1 MEHPVEHPVQH
12 PVEHPVPQPTAQAVS
27 DQVDHIEW
35 QLQRFA
41 EGAEKTALVW
51 RDHVYTYADLAT
63 RYHDWVTRLTAAGV
77 TAGASV
83 AVIGD
88 FSPSSVSALLALI
101 GLRCIL
107 VPMSRDSRDQHD
119 QFYDIA
125 EIDFRI
131 DLDEHDQGVIT
142 ATRFRKDH
150 PLLQRVRDT
159 NEAGLVLF
167 SSGSTGKPKAI
178 LHALPHL
185 LEKFRTP
192 RHCYRTVTFL
202 LFDHIGGF
210 NTLMYT
216 MANLGSVVAPDDRSV
231 TKVCK
236 AIERHKAELLPTS
249 PSFLNLLLLGESHRN
264 FDLSSLK
271 LITYGTEVMPERTL
285 ALLSEAF
292 PNIRLQQTYGLS
304 ELGILRS
311 KSASNRSLMVQ
322 VGGEDY
328 ETKVVDGTLR
338 IRAKCSMLGYLNA
351 PSPFDE
357 EGWFNTG
364 DSVIQDGDYYRIL
377 GRVSEIINVGG
388 QKVYPAEVEKVIAEI
403 PDFIDVA
410 VMGEP
415 HMLMGNVVVV
425 TVQMSE
431 PLPPAAELKRKII
444 EHCRGRLQPF
454 MIPTKVKVVTE
465 SLVNYRFKK
474 VRR

>member
-1 MEHPVEHPVQH
+1 MEHI
-12 PVEHPVPQPTAQAVS
+12 
-27 DQVDHIEW
+27 DW

-41 EGAEKTALVW
+41 EGHDRPAIVW
-51 RDHVYTYADLAT
+51 RDHPYTYADLVE
-63 RYHDWVTRLTAAGV
+63 RYHDWVRRLTAAGV
-77 TAGASV
+77 RPGAAV
-83 AVIGD
+83 AVVGD
-88 FSPSSVSALLALI
+88 FSPGSITALLALI

-107 VPMSRDSRDQHD
+107 VPLSRESRDQHD
-119 QFYDIA
+119 QFSEIA
-125 EIDFRI
+125 ELDFRVE
-131 DLDEHDQGVIT
+131 LDENDQGTIH
-142 ATRFRKDH
+142 AMPYRRGH
-150 PLLQRVRDT
+150 PLLQKLRDAG
-159 NEAGLVLF
+159 EAGLVLF
-167 SSGSTGKPKAI
+167 SSGSTGRPKAI

-216 MANLGSVVAPDDRSV
+216 MANLGCVVAPDDRSV
-231 TKVCK
+231 AKVCR

-249 PSFLNLLLLGESHRN
+249 PSFLNLLLLGESHRD
-264 FDLSSLK
+264 FDLSSLR

-285 ALLSEAF
+285 QLLSEAF
-292 PNIRLQQTYGLS
+292 PNVRLQQTYGLS

-311 KSASNRSLMVQ
+311 KSASNQSLLVQ

-364 DSVIQDGDYYRIL
+364 DSVIEENGYYRIL
-377 GRVSEIINVGG
+377 GRVTEIINVGG
-388 QKVYPAEVEKVIAEI
+388 QKVYPAEVEKVIAEL
-403 PDFIDVA
+403 PDFTDVA
-410 VMGEP
+410 VSGEP
-415 HMLMGNVVVV
+415 HLLMGNVVVA
-425 TVQMSE
+425 TVQMAE
-431 PLPPAAELKRKII
+431 PAPAAEVKRKIL

-454 MIPTKVKVVTE
+454 MIPAKVKVVTD

>member
-1 MEHPVEHPVQH
+1 MPRDGGTVEPIEHV
-12 PVEHPVPQPTAQAVS
+12 A
-27 DQVDHIEW
+27 W

-41 EGAEKTALVW
+41 EGADQTALVW
-51 RDHVYTYADLAT
+51 RDRAYTYADVAAA
-63 RYHDWVTRLTAAGV
+63 YHEWVRRLTAAGV
-77 TAGASV
+77 SAGASV

-88 FSPSSVSALLALI
+88 FSPSSVSALLALV
-101 GLRCIL
+101 GMRCIL

-119 QFYDIA
+119 QFCDIA

-131 DLDEHDQGVIT
+131 DLDENDHGVIH
-142 ATRFRKDH
+142 ATGYRKGH
-150 PLLQRVRDT
+150 PLLQQLRDT
-159 NEAGLVLF
+159 NEPGLVLF

-178 LHALPHL
+178 LHALPQL

-216 MANLGSVVAPDDRSV
+216 MANLGCVVAPDDRSV
-231 TKVCK
+231 SKVCK

-249 PSFLNLLLLGESHRN
+249 PSFLNLLLLGESHRD

-285 ALLSEAF
+285 TLLSEAF
-292 PNIRLQQTYGLS
+292 PNVRLQQTYGLS

-311 KSASNRSLMVQ
+311 KSASNQSLLVQ

-338 IRAKCSMLGYLNA
+338 IRARCSMLGYLNA

-364 DSVIQDGDYYRIL
+364 DSVTQEGDYYRIL
-377 GRVSEIINVGG
+377 GRVTEIINVGG

-403 PDFIDVA
+403 SGFIDVA

-415 HMLMGNVVVV
+415 HMLMGNVVIA
-425 TVQMSE
+425 TVQMDA
-431 PLPPAAELKRKII
+431 PLPPAAEVKRKII
-444 EHCRGRLQPF
+444 DHCRGRLQPF

>member
-1 MEHPVEHPVQH
+1 MEHI
-12 PVEHPVPQPTAQAVS
+12 
-27 DQVDHIEW
+27 DW

-41 EGAEKTALVW
+41 EGHDRTAIVW
-51 RDHVYTYADLAT
+51 RDHPYTYADLAGQ
-63 RYHDWVTRLTAAGV
+63 YHEWVRRLTAAGV
-77 TAGASV
+77 TAGSSV
-83 AVIGD
+83 AVVGD
-88 FSPSSVSALLALI
+88 FSPGSMTALLALI
-101 GLRCIL
+101 GLKCIL

-119 QFYDIA
+119 QFNAIA
-125 EIDFRI
+125 ELDFRI
-131 DLDEHDQGVIT
+131 ELDENDQGTINPT
-142 ATRFRKDH
+142 PFRQGH
-150 PLLQRVRDT
+150 PLLQKLRDAG
-159 NEAGLVLF
+159 EAGLVLF

-178 LHALPHL
+178 LHALPQL

-192 RHCYRTVTFL
+192 RHSHRTVTFL

-216 MANLGSVVAPDDRSV
+216 MANLGCVVAPDDRSV
-231 TKVCK
+231 AKVCK

-249 PSFLNLLLLGESHRN
+249 PSFLNLLLLGESHRD

-285 ALLSEAF
+285 QLLSEAF
-292 PNIRLQQTYGLS
+292 PNVRLQQTYGLS

-311 KSASNRSLMVQ
+311 KSASNQSLLVQ

-338 IRAKCSMLGYLNA
+338 IRARCSMLGYLNA

-364 DSVIQDGDYYRIL
+364 DSVIQEGEYYRIL
-377 GRVSEIINVGG
+377 GRVTEIINVGG

-403 PDFIDVA
+403 PDFTDVA
-410 VMGEP
+410 VSGEP
-415 HMLMGNVVVV
+415 HLLMGNVVVA
-425 TVQMSE
+425 TVQMAE
-431 PLPPAAELKRKII
+431 PAPAAEVKRRIL

-454 MIPTKVKVVTE
+454 MIPAKVKVVTD

>member
-1 MEHPVEHPVQH
+1 MEHI
-12 PVEHPVPQPTAQAVS
+12 
-27 DQVDHIEW
+27 DW

-41 EGAEKTALVW
+41 EGHDRTAIVW
-51 RDHVYTYADLAT
+51 RDHEYSYADLT
-63 RYHDWVTRLTAAGV
+63 ERYHDWVRRLAAAGV
-77 TAGASV
+77 TPGASV
-83 AVIGD
+83 AVVGD
-88 FSPSSVSALLALI
+88 FSPGSMTALLALI

-119 QFYDIA
+119 QFCDIA

-131 DLDEHDQGVIT
+131 DLDENDQGVIN
-142 ATRFRKDH
+142 ATPYRKGH
-150 PLLQRVRDT
+150 PLFQKLRDAD
-159 NEAGLVLF
+159 EAGLVLF

-178 LHALPHL
+178 LHALPQL

-216 MANLGSVVAPDDRSV
+216 MANLGCVVAPDDRSV
-231 TKVCK
+231 TSVCR

-249 PSFLNLLLLGESHRN
+249 PSFLNLLLLGESHRD

-285 ALLSEAF
+285 VLLSEAF
-292 PNIRLQQTYGLS
+292 PNVRLQQTYGLS

-311 KSASNRSLMVQ
+311 KSASNQSLLVQ

-364 DSVIQDGDYYRIL
+364 DSVIQEGDYYRIL
-377 GRVSEIINVGG
+377 GRVTEIINVGG

-403 PDFIDVA
+403 PDFTDVA

-415 HMLMGNVVVV
+415 HMLMGNVVVA
-425 TVQMSE
+425 TVQMAV
-431 PLPPAAELKRKII
+431 PLPAAEVKRKIVD
-444 EHCRGRLQPF
+444 HCRGRLQPF
-454 MIPTKVKVVTE
+454 MIPAKVKVVTD